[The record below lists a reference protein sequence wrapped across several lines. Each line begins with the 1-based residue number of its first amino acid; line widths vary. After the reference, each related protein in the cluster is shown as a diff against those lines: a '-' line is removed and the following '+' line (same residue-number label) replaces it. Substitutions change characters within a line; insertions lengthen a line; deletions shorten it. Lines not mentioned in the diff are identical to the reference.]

1 MSDKK
6 LCIRCRRPIDPYA
19 RICPYCNW
27 DQNDVAVPAGAQAA
41 EETYVPPQER
51 SWRKYALM
59 LGGGIVLLIGS
70 FALGSRIQGHKP
82 VKGLE
87 EAASV
92 ADRTSITAP
101 VRPAQ
106 RANVTLVP
114 LDGSEPASYET
125 PITSAPATTSAEGVP
140 PEYQRSDA
148 TAVSSVEY
156 AQLAARAQAE
166 KKRQQK
172 AEVDPRSLTGPA
184 YASSERQP
192 PRPQSQMSSSAD
204 AATGTAAAAQQDT
217 TQEPR
222 QQQKQEPSRAVT
234 RTQPVPEYQP
244 TPDIQVKETTVVR
257 LQLTVG
263 ADGRV
268 YEINVLQ
275 GIPGQTS
282 KIISSVQQWRFKP
295 ATENGTPVSAP
306 FTVDLSFRGNE

>member
-6 LCIRCRRPIDPYA
+6 QCIRCQRPIDPYA

-27 DQNDVAVPAGAQAA
+27 DQNHVAVPAGAQAA

-87 EAASV
+87 EAASMT
-92 ADRTSITAP
+92 DRTSTTAP

-125 PITSAPATTSAEGVP
+125 PITSAPATTSAEGVL

-184 YASSERQP
+184 YVASERQP
-192 PRPQSQMSSSAD
+192 PRAQPQMSSSS
-204 AATGTAAAAQQDT
+204 DT
-217 TQEPR
+217 SAPANPQTSQTSQAES
-222 QQQKQEPSRAVT
+222 SRAPS

-244 TPDIQVKETTVVR
+244 IPDIQVSNTSVVR
-257 LQLTVG
+257 LQLMIG

-268 YEINVLQ
+268 HEVNVLQ

>member
-6 LCIRCRRPIDPYA
+6 QCIRCQRPIDPYA
-19 RICPYCNW
+19 RTCPYCNW

-59 LGGGIVLLIGS
+59 LGAGIILLIGA

-87 EAASV
+87 EGASV
-92 ADRTSITAP
+92 TDRTSTTAP

-184 YASSERQP
+184 YAASARQP
-192 PRPQSQMSSSAD
+192 PRPQPQMSSSAD
-204 AATGTAAAAQQDT
+204 TSAPANPQTSETSQA
-217 TQEPR
+217 ESSRP
-222 QQQKQEPSRAVT
+222 PS

-244 TPDIQVKETTVVR
+244 IPDIQVSNTSVVR
-257 LQLTVG
+257 LQLMIG
-263 ADGRV
+263 ADGLV
-268 YEINVLQ
+268 HEVNVLQ

-282 KIISSVQQWRFKP
+282 KIISTVQQWRFKP
-295 ATENGTPVSAP
+295 ATENGNPVSAP

>member
-6 LCIRCRRPIDPYA
+6 QCLRCRRPIDPYA
-19 RICPYCNW
+19 RTCPYCNW
-27 DQNDVAVPAGAQAA
+27 DQADVAVPAGTQAA
-41 EETYVPPQER
+41 EAYVPPAEQ
-51 SWRKYALM
+51 SWRKYALL
-59 LGGGIVLLIGS
+59 LGGGLILIIGS
-70 FALGSRIQGHKP
+70 FALGSRIQRHKP
-82 VKGLE
+82 VKGVVE
-87 EAASV
+87 S
-92 ADRTSITAP
+92 TSATETTAP

-166 KKRQQK
+166 KKRRLK
-172 AEVDPRSLTGPA
+172 AEVDPRSLTAPA
-184 YASSERQP
+184 YAASERQQARSQP
-192 PRPQSQMSSSAD
+192 QMSSSPDGEKA
-204 AATGTAAAAQQDT
+204 AATSEQPAT
-217 TQEPR
+217 TT
-222 QQQKQEPSRAVT
+222 K
-234 RTQPVPEYQP
+234 PVPEYQP
-244 TPDIQVKETTVVR
+244 VPDIQVTENAVVR
-257 LQLTVG
+257 LELTVG

-268 YEINVLQ
+268 REVNVLQ

-295 ATENGTPVSAP
+295 ATENGRPVSAP
-306 FTVDLSFRGNE
+306 FTVDLSFRGNG

>member
-6 LCIRCRRPIDPYA
+6 ECIRCHRPIDQYA
-19 RICPYCNW
+19 RTCPYCNW

-41 EETYVPPQER
+41 EETYVPPQEG

-59 LGGGIVLLIGS
+59 LGAGIILLIGS
-70 FALGSRIQGHKP
+70 FAVGSRIQGHKP
-82 VKGLE
+82 VTGLE

-92 ADRTSITAP
+92 TDRTSTTLP

-106 RANVTLVP
+106 RAKVTLVP

-184 YASSERQP
+184 FAANERQP
-192 PRPQSQMSSSAD
+192 PRPQPQMSSSAD
-204 AATGTAAAAQQDT
+204 AATATAAAARPDT
-217 TQEPR
+217 AAET
-222 QQQKQEPSRAVT
+222 SLAVT

-244 TPDIQVKETTVVR
+244 TPDIQVTETTVVR

-268 YEINVLQ
+268 HEVNVLQ

>member
-6 LCIRCRRPIDPYA
+6 QCISCHRPIDPYA

-27 DQNDVAVPAGAQAA
+27 DQNDVAVPPGEQAA
-41 EETYVPPQER
+41 AEMYVPPQER

-70 FALGSRIQGHKP
+70 FALGSKIQGHKP

-92 ADRTSITAP
+92 TDTASTTAP

-114 LDGSEPASYET
+114 LDGSEPPSYET
-125 PITSAPATTSAEGVP
+125 PITSAPATTPAEGVP

-156 AQLAARAQAE
+156 AQLAALAQAE

-184 YASSERQP
+184 YAASERQA
-192 PRPQSQMSSSAD
+192 PRLQPQMSSSAD
-204 AATGTAAAAQQDT
+204 AATATAASQQDT
-217 TQEPR
+217 TMR
-222 QQQKQEPSRAVT
+222 EPSRAVT
-234 RTQPVPEYQP
+234 RTPPVPEYQP
-244 TPDIQVKETTVVR
+244 TPEIQVKANTLVR
-257 LQLTVG
+257 LQLTIG

-268 YEINVLQ
+268 HEVNVLQ

-295 ATENGTPVSAP
+295 ATENGTPVSAL